1 MTADDWIAKLSL
13 QPHPEG
19 GYFAEVYRAPQTVTD
34 KKGEGQ
40 SPRTRSAL
48 TSIYFLLTNQ
58 SPSHFHVLGSD
69 EIWYA
74 HAGDSATL
82 HLFYADGRYEERRIG
97 LRDEL
102 QVIIPAG
109 THFAAELSEGE
120 EEEERYLLVSC
131 AVAPGFDFADFAL
144 SSRAELRARF
154 PERSALIDRL
164 CLRD

>member
-1 MTADDWIAKLSL
+1 MNADDWIAKLNL

-34 KKGEGQ
+34 NKGEGQ
-40 SPRTRSAL
+40 APRTRSAL
-48 TSIYFLLTNQ
+48 TSIYFLLTDQ

-82 HLFYADGRYEERRIG
+82 HLLYADGRYEERRIG

-102 QVIIPAG
+102 QVSIPAG
-109 THFAAELSEGE
+109 THFAAELPEGE
-120 EEEERYLLVSC
+120 GNAERYLLVSC

-144 SSRAELRARF
+144 SSRAELRAQF
-154 PERSALIDRL
+154 PAARETIDRL
-164 CLRD
+164 CLRN

>member
-1 MTADDWIAKLSL
+1 MTADTWIARLNL

-19 GYFAEVYRAPQTVTD
+19 GYFAEVYRSSGTVVDVVEAAQT
-34 KKGEGQ
+34 
-40 SPRTRSAL
+40 SRTRSAL
-48 TSIYFLLTNQ
+48 TSIYFLLTDQ

-82 HLFYADGRYEERRIG
+82 HLLYTDGRYEERRIG

-102 QVIIPAG
+102 QVVIPAG
-109 THFAAELSEGE
+109 THFAAELPEGQGNA
-120 EEEERYLLVSC
+120 ERYLLVSC

-144 SSRAELRARF
+144 SSRAELRAQF
-154 PERSALIDRL
+154 PAARETIDRL